1 MENWRELYKI
11 SFEHDYYEG
20 TECNIFR
27 CSLTKQGVSL
37 AQRRSLCFRQ
47 TADDE
52 WTLYYCNPP
61 CEEDVMTLSL
71 SITDSLFP
79 LYTDL
84 DGYTPM
90 ESYELDLPSN
100 TDKAEAATD
109 ITVSE
114 GRRNLGM
121 GFCTIRLHL
130 NREVCSAAEAG
141 KPMHTTVHFAAKSAT
156 WTYLFIPRRESR
168 FESDRMGLI
177 DANDTVSFVALTQD
191 TDYEGACRT
200 SSKSPIPMR
209 NSYKCKLSLI
219 AYDKNKRK
227 MTLLSN
233 VQPPI
238 LGEYMDVPKGTIH
251 KIYYY

>member
-27 CSLTKQGVSL
+27 CCLTKQGVSL

-47 TADDE
+47 TTNNE
-52 WTLYYCNPP
+52 WTLYYTNLPR
-61 CEEDVMTLSL
+61 EDDVITLGL

-84 DGYTPM
+84 EGYTPM
-90 ESYELDLPSN
+90 ASYELDLPSN
-100 TDKAEAATD
+100 TDKVEASTD
-109 ITVSE
+109 INVSE
-114 GRRNLGM
+114 GRRNIGM

-130 NREVCSAAEAG
+130 NKEVCSAAEEG
-141 KPMHTTVHFAAKSAT
+141 KPMRATVHFAAKSAI
-156 WTYLFIPRRESR
+156 WTYLFIPRRGSG
-168 FESDRMGLI
+168 FETDQMNLI
-177 DANDTVSFVALTQD
+177 DANDTVSFVALTHD
-191 TDYEGACRT
+191 TEYEGAGRT
-200 SSKSPIPMR
+200 SSKSLIPMR
-209 NSYKCKLSLI
+209 NSYKCKLRLV

-227 MTLLSN
+227 VTLLSN